1 METIAQAPQW
11 SVELVVTLPLDA
23 AGRHSDF
30 VDLEPLAQRANA
42 DILRTSDIN
51 DAAALATMA
60 RYDVDYIF
68 VIGWSQ
74 LCGKAFMALK
84 PEAIIG
90 YHPAPL
96 PRLRGRA
103 PLAWTI
109 LLQEPITAGSL
120 FWLGSGADNGDLLDQ
135 EFFHVARDETAQS
148 LYARHQQA
156 LAIMLK
162 RVLATLAA
170 GEQPRTPQDERFAT
184 YAAKRTPQDGL
195 IDWRQSATAIDRL
208 VRAVGKPYPG
218 AFTWAGE
225 EKFVIWSAT
234 VIAAGDA
241 FHGGIGQIVARD
253 GQALVV
259 KTGDGLLRID
269 TWECGSGKMPRL
281 HGWLGGEPR

>member
-1 METIAQAPQW
+1 MEIIARSPQW
-11 SVELVVTLPLDA
+11 SVELVVTLPTEA
-23 AGRHSDF
+23 SGRHSDF
-30 VDLEPLAQRANA
+30 VDLEPLAQRAGA
-42 DILRTSDIN
+42 QILRTGNIN

-60 RYDVDYIF
+60 CVDADYIF

-74 LCGKAFMALK
+74 LCGNAFMALK
-84 PEAIIG
+84 PDAIIG

-120 FWLGSGADNGDLLDQ
+120 FWLGNGADNGDLLDQ
-135 EFFHVARDETAQS
+135 EFFHVARDETAMS
-148 LYARHQQA
+148 LYARHQLA
-156 LAIMLK
+156 LAAMLE

-170 GEQPRTPQDERFAT
+170 GRQPRTPQDERFAT
-184 YAAKRTPQDGL
+184 YAAKRTPEDGL
-195 IDWRQSATAIDRL
+195 IDWRESAESIGRL

-218 AFTWAGE
+218 AFTWARE

-234 VIAAGDA
+234 VMAQADVFSAGP
-241 FHGGIGQIVARD
+241 GQIVAHD
-253 GQALVV
+253 GQAFVV

-269 TWECGSGKMPRL
+269 AWECGSGKMPRL
-281 HGWLGGEPR
+281 HSWLGGEPR